1 MLHLKSPI
9 LLDFFWRKTRGRIMT
24 FYGQTYDLKYLS
36 LETEHGTKTRG
47 LTLTPVLCIS
57 LFH

>member
-47 LTLTPVLCIS
+47 LT
-57 LFH
+57 